1 MANLTTITN
10 ISRQTVPV
18 LVNSIGPA
26 SANANSDIDYKV
38 TNQTFLAPGAQV
50 SLETLR
56 LDEGQLQQLSKLKL
70 ITYVA
75 R

>member
-10 ISRQTVPV
+10 ISHQTVPV
-18 LVNSIGPA
+18 LVNAVGAA
-26 SANANSDIDYKV
+26 SANPNSDLDYKIS
-38 TNQTFLAPGAQV
+38 NQTFIAPGAQL
-50 SLETLR
+50 SLETIR

-70 ITYVA
+70 ITFVS

>member
-10 ISRQTVPV
+10 ISRQTIPI
-18 LVNSIGPA
+18 LVNSVGA
-26 SANANSDIDYKV
+26 VSANVNSDIDYKV
-38 TNQTFLAPGAQV
+38 TNQTFIAPGAQV
-50 SLETLR
+50 TLETVR
-56 LDEGQLQQLSKLKL
+56 LDEGQLQQLGKLKL